1 MSPEDISKM
10 IDAVT
15 QYGEIMGG
23 MRNQLISQGFSEEMA
38 EQLVLEVIK
47 KATS

>member
-15 QYGEIMGG
+15 QYGEFMGG
-23 MRNQLISQGFSEEMA
+23 LRKQLIAQGFSEEIA
-38 EQLVLEVIK
+38 DLLVLEIMK
-47 KATS
+47 KAGS